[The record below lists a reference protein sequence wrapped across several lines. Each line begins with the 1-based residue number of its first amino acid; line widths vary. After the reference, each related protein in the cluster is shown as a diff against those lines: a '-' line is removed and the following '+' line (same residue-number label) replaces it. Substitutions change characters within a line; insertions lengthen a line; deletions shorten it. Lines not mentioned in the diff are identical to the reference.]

1 MTDRSGLS
9 RPAAFRISLSLME
22 NTTPSQ
28 VPPTAPKKG
37 LGTGAKIGIGCGV
50 IVLLG
55 IIGFVIAT
63 VMLGGKLKDFAE
75 EAQKNPTRAAATMMV
90 NVSAGTM
97 EMVAED
103 DANKRYTVKE
113 TKTGKLTT
121 IYWSEKTNTPEVI
134 EGDFS
139 AIPVDPPSGAIPAPE
154 PPAEP

>member
-1 MTDRSGLS
+1 
-9 RPAAFRISLSLME
+9 ME

-28 VPPTAPKKG
+28 VQPGAPKKG

-50 IVLLG
+50 IVLLA
-55 IIGFVIAT
+55 IIALVIGS
-63 VMLGGKLKDFAE
+63 VFLGGKLKEFGE
-75 EAQKNPTRAAATMMV
+75 EAAKNPTRATATMMV
-90 NVSAGTM
+90 KVSAGTM

-121 IYWSEKTNTPEVI
+121 IYWNEKTNAPEVI

-139 AIPVDPPSGAIPAPE
+139 AIPAAAPADAAPAPPTE
-154 PPAEP
+154 P

>member
-1 MTDRSGLS
+1 MENNDASQVS
-9 RPAAFRISLSLME
+9 PAA
-22 NTTPSQ
+22 
-28 VPPTAPKKG
+28 KKG

-55 IIGFVIAT
+55 IIAFVVAT
-63 VMLGGKLKDFAE
+63 VFLGGKLKEFGE
-75 EAQKNPTRAAATMMV
+75 EMQKNPTRATANVM
-90 NVSAGTM
+90 VSASVGTM

-121 IYWSEKTNTPEVI
+121 VYWDEAAKEPKVI

-139 AIPVDPPSGAIPAPE
+139 AIPAA
-154 PPAEP
+154 PAEGAAAPGN

>member
-1 MTDRSGLS
+1 
-9 RPAAFRISLSLME
+9 ME

-28 VPPTAPKKG
+28 VPPAAPKKG

-50 IVLLG
+50 IVLLA

-63 VMLGGKLKDFAE
+63 VMLGGKLKEFAE
-75 EAQKNPTRAAATMMV
+75 DAQKNPTRAAATMMV
-90 NVSAGTM
+90 KTSVGTR

-103 DANKRYTVKE
+103 DANKRYTIKE

-121 IYWSEKTNTPEVI
+121 IYWNEKTNAPEVI

-139 AIPVDPPSGAIPAPE
+139 AIPVE
-154 PPAEP
+154 PPAGALPAPVPPTEP

>member
-1 MTDRSGLS
+1 MDNNG
-9 RPAAFRISLSLME
+9 E
-22 NTTPSQ
+22 SQ
-28 VPPTAPKKG
+28 VSPAGKKG

-50 IVLLG
+50 IVLIG

-63 VMLGGKLKDFAE
+63 VFLGGKLKEFAD
-75 EAQKNPTRAAATMMV
+75 EAQKNPTRATATMMV
-90 NVSAGTM
+90 KASVGNL

-121 IYWSEKTNTPEVI
+121 IYWNETTKAPEVI

-139 AIPVDPPSGAIPAPE
+139 AIPAAPAAEE
-154 PPAEP
+154 PPK

>member
-1 MTDRSGLS
+1 
-9 RPAAFRISLSLME
+9 ME
-22 NTTPSQ
+22 NTTPASNPPQ

-37 LGTGAKIGIGCGV
+37 LGTGAMIGIGCGA
-50 IVLLG
+50 IVLLA
-55 IIGFVIAT
+55 IIVFVIGA
-63 VMLGGKLKDFAE
+63 VMFGGKVKDFAE
-75 EAQKNPTRAAATMMV
+75 EAQKNPTRANATMMV
-90 NVSAGTM
+90 KLSAGTM

-121 IYWSEKTNTPEVI
+121 IYWSEKNNSPKVI

-139 AIPVDPPSGAIPAPE
+139 AIPVEPPVSAIPTPAPE